1 MNRLLIF
8 VASVSLAIVTISTTC
23 LAEPADVAN
32 NVPRDGLVQAGAL
45 GITPDYIA
53 GFQRIGY
60 RDLAVSTLV

>member
-23 LAEPADVAN
+23 LAEPAALAN
-32 NVPRDGLVQAGAL
+32 NVPRDGFVQTRAL
-45 GITPDYIA
+45 GIGPDYIA

-60 RDLAVSTLV
+60 GDLAVSTIV